1 MEWNISG
8 GRPIWQQLKEQIAVG
23 IVTGKYPPGSKLPS
37 VRELAVD
44 AGVNPNTM
52 QRALTELER
61 DGLARSM
68 GTVGRLVTE
77 DCEKID
83 ALRKLIAQDVM
94 KQYLTGMNQL
104 GFSSEEA
111 VKVLEEWIHE

>member
-1 MEWNISG
+1 MEWNIIG

-23 IVTGKYPPGSKLPS
+23 IVTGVYPPGSRLPS
-37 VRELAVD
+37 VRELAMN

-52 QRALTELER
+52 QRALMELER

-68 GTVGRLVTE
+68 GTVGRVVTE
-77 DCEKID
+77 DREKINE
-83 ALRKLIAQDVM
+83 LRKLIAQDVI
-94 KQYLTGMNQL
+94 KQYISGMNQL
-104 GFSSEEA
+104 GFTPEEA

>member
-1 MEWNISG
+1 MEWNIIA

-23 IVTGKYPPGSKLPS
+23 IVTGKYPPGSRLPS

-61 DGLARSM
+61 DGLAKSM
-68 GTVGRLVTE
+68 GTIGSVVTE
-77 DCEKID
+77 DREKINE
-83 ALRKLIAQDVM
+83 LRKIIAQDVI
-94 KQYLTGMNQL
+94 KQYIGGMAQL
-104 GFSSEEA
+104 GFSPEEA

>member
-1 MEWNISG
+1 MEWNIIA

-23 IVTGKYPPGSKLPS
+23 IVTGKYPPGSRLPS

-61 DGLARSM
+61 DGLAKSM
-68 GTVGRLVTE
+68 GTIGRVVT
-77 DCEKID
+77 DDREKINE
-83 ALRKLIAQDVM
+83 LRKIIAQDVI
-94 KQYLTGMNQL
+94 KQYIGGMSQL
-104 GFSSEEA
+104 GFSPVEA

>member
-1 MEWNISG
+1 MEWNITG

-77 DCEKID
+77 DREKIN
-83 ALRKLIAQDVM
+83 ALRKLIAQDVV

>member
-1 MEWNISG
+1 MEWNIIA

-23 IVTGKYPPGSKLPS
+23 IVTGKYPPGSRLPS

-61 DGLARSM
+61 DGLAQSM
-68 GTVGRLVTE
+68 GTVGRIVTE
-77 DCEKID
+77 DKEKLNE
-83 ALRKLIAQDVM
+83 LRKSFAQDNV
-94 KQYLTGMNQL
+94 KQYLSGMERL
-104 GFSSEEA
+104 GYTAAEA
-111 VKVLEEWIHE
+111 YQELGEWIHE

>member
-1 MEWNISG
+1 MDWLLND
-8 GRPIWQQLKEQIAVG
+8 GRPICLQIKEQIAVG

-61 DGLARSM
+61 DGLAQSM
-68 GTVGRLVTE
+68 GTVGRIVTE
-77 DCEKID
+77 DNDKINE
-83 ALRKLIAQDVM
+83 LRKLFAQDVV
-94 KQYLTGMNQL
+94 KQYLSGMERL
-104 GFSSEEA
+104 GFTSKEA
-111 VKVLEEWIHE
+111 FEVLGEWIHE

>member
-1 MEWNISG
+1 MEWNIVA

-23 IVTGKYPPGSKLPS
+23 IVTGQFPPGSRLPS

-61 DGLARSM
+61 DGLAKSM
-68 GTVGRLVTE
+68 GTIGRVVTE
-77 DCEKID
+77 DHEKINE
-83 ALRKLIAQDVM
+83 LRKVIAQDVI
-94 KQYLTGMNQL
+94 KQYLSGMNRL
-104 GFSSEEA
+104 GFSAEDA
-111 VKVLEEWIHE
+111 VKVLEEQIHE

>member
-1 MEWNISG
+1 MEWNIIG
-8 GRPIWQQLKEQIAVG
+8 GRPIWQQLKEHIAMG
-23 IVTGKYPPGSKLPS
+23 IVTGAFPPGSRLPS

-68 GTVGRLVTE
+68 GTVGRVVTE
-77 DCEKID
+77 DREIIE
-83 ALRKLIAQDVM
+83 ALRKRFAQDM
-94 KQYLTGMNQL
+94 IKQYLSGMNQL
-104 GFSSEEA
+104 GYTAEEA
-111 VKVLEEWIHE
+111 VNVLEEQIHE

>member
-1 MEWNISG
+1 MEWNIVA

-23 IVTGKYPPGSKLPS
+23 IVTGRYPPGSRLPS

-61 DGLARSM
+61 DGLAKSM
-68 GTVGRLVTE
+68 GTVGRTVTE
-77 DCEKID
+77 DCEKINE
-83 ALRKLIAQDVM
+83 LRKVIAQDVM
-94 KQYLTGMNQL
+94 KQYISGMNRL
-104 GFSSEEA
+104 GFSPEEA
-111 VKVLEEWIHE
+111 VNVLEEWIHE

>member
-1 MEWNISG
+1 MEWNIVA

-23 IVTGKYPPGSKLPS
+23 IVTGQFPPGSRLPS

-61 DGLARSM
+61 DGLAKSM
-68 GTVGRLVTE
+68 GTIGRVVTE
-77 DCEKID
+77 DREKINE
-83 ALRKLIAQDVM
+83 LRKVIAQDVI
-94 KQYLTGMNQL
+94 KQYLSGMNRL
-104 GFSSEEA
+104 GFSAEDA
-111 VKVLEEWIHE
+111 VKVLEEQIHE